1 MTSTTIWTAI
11 LLSLVLAVSACSGA
25 TPTSD
30 LREAGIEVGG
40 EPLTVWVADQPIER
54 QQGLM
59 GVDRLPSGIEGMLFV
74 YESEQSATFF
84 MFNTPMTLDIWWFDS
99 DGVLLGSAEMEPC
112 FTRPCT
118 FYRSPGPIE
127 SVLETP
133 RGVYDFQPGTLL
145 STIDSN

>member
-1 MTSTTIWTAI
+1 MPSTTTWRVI

-25 TPTSD
+25 TPAST
-30 LREAGIEVGG
+30 LPEVGIEVGG
-40 EPLTVWVADQPIER
+40 EALTVWVADEPIVR
-54 QQGLM
+54 RQGLM
-59 GVDRLPSGIEGMLFV
+59 GVDRLPSGIDGMLFV

-99 DGVLLGSAEMEPC
+99 DGVLVGSAEMEPC
-112 FTRPCT
+112 FTKPCT
-118 FYRSPGPIE
+118 RYRSPGPIE

-133 RGVYDFQPGTLL
+133 QGNYDFQPGIGL

>member
-1 MTSTTIWTAI
+1 MTSTTKCTVI

-25 TPTSD
+25 TPTSA

-59 GVDRLPSGIEGMLFV
+59 GVDRLPGGIDGMLFV
-74 YESEQSATFF
+74 YESEQSTTFS

-99 DGVLLGSAEMEPC
+99 DGVLVGSAEMEPC
-112 FTRPCT
+112 FAKPCT

-133 RGVYDFQPGTLL
+133 QGRYYFRPGMGL
-145 STIDSN
+145 STIDSS